1 MQLRKTSS
9 ALRRS
14 NRMFNSGNNQKQRRC
29 FCVGLFFTLLGVVV
43 FTVVAYPSL
52 IISITITKSQ
62 TKMEDQQQQQ
72 QKNKSAKTIR
82 YKPVH
87 TKIYDNNNMNV
98 LRFAA
103 YYMEDDDAVSVADWI
118 RLMTGP
124 NSSEFARNLAE
135 IMRVSK
141 LSVYTCDHSLFLL
154 HFPFC

>member
-1 MQLRKTSS
+1 
-9 ALRRS
+9 
-14 NRMFNSGNNQKQRRC
+14 MFNSGNNQKQRR
-29 FCVGLFFTLLGVVV
+29 FCVGLFVTLLGVVV
-43 FTVVAYPSL
+43 FTVVVVYPRSL
-52 IISITITKSQ
+52 ISITITKSQ

-72 QKNKSAKTIR
+72 QKNKSATIR

-87 TKIYDNNNMNV
+87 TKKIDDNNNNRNV

-141 LSVYTCDHSLFLL
+141 CVHV
-154 HFPFC
+154 

>member
-14 NRMFNSGNNQKQRRC
+14 NRMFNSGNNQKQRR

-43 FTVVAYPSL
+43 ITVVVVNPSL
-52 IISITITKSQ
+52 ISITITKSQ

-72 QKNKSAKTIR
+72 QKNKSATIR
-82 YKPVH
+82 YKQVH

-103 YYMEDDDAVSVADWI
+103 YYMEDDGAVSVADWI

-124 NSSEFARNLAE
+124 DSSEFARNLAE

-154 HFPFC
+154 HFPFR